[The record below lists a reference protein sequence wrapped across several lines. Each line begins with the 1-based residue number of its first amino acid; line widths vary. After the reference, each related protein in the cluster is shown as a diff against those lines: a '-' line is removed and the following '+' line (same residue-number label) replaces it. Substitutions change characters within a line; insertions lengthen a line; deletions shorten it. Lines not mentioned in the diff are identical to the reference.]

1 MSFSVE
7 VLAGIAIELQRG
19 IGHQDRF
26 QRLITTLRQVLA
38 CDASALLR
46 YESRQFIPLA
56 IDGLAQDVL
65 GRRFTLEGHPRLEAI
80 ARAAPRGGR
89 GAFSGRAG
97 DVVRFPADSDL
108 PDPYDGLIPG
118 QESLKVHA
126 CVGLPLFAGQ
136 NLIGA
141 LTLDAMTP
149 EQFEVFSDEE
159 LRLVAALAAGALS
172 NALLIEQLESQNML
186 PGSSGVFEPIK
197 ETHMI
202 GLSPAMTQL
211 KKEIEIVAGSDLNV
225 LIGGETGTGKELVA
239 KAIHQ
244 GSPRAVNPLVYL
256 NCAALP
262 ESVAE
267 SELFGHVKGAFTGA
281 ISNRSGKFEM
291 ADNGTLFLDE
301 IGELSLA
308 LQAKLLRVLQ
318 YGDIQRVGD
327 DRSLRVDVRVLA
339 ATNRDLREEVLAG
352 RFRADLF
359 HRLSVFP
366 LFVPPLR
373 ERGDDVVLLAGYF
386 CEQCRLRLGL
396 SRVVL
401 SPDARRHLLN
411 YGWPGNV
418 RELEHA
424 IHRAV
429 VLARATRAG
438 DEVILEA
445 QHFALSEDVLPAP
458 PAESFLALPTCRNL
472 RESTENFQREMIRQ
486 ALAQNNHNWAASARA
501 LEISRVSTI
510 GSAGAGNRRRQ
521 PASAGEASGTEGLDN
536 PCLVEILQVNGAGEF
551 AVFIDHW
558 RGGNF
563 AFHQDLF
570 GVNGAALRL
579 ERNTVGRHGFAY
591 RRGERAAA
599 HQPATQVAV
608 GKDAFHNMLLI
619 ANRHQPQS
627 GTAKFQHGIHHA
639 GGEHHLR
646 YCIALAHQV
655 MHIIEQTRAQC
666 ASRMRTGE
674 IFFVKTAR
682 LHDRHRQRIAH
693 H

>member
-19 IGHQDRF
+19 VGHQDRF
-26 QRLITTLRQVLA
+26 QRLITTLRQVLE

-46 YESRQFIPLA
+46 YDARQFIPLA
-56 IDGLAQDVL
+56 IDGLAKDVL

-80 ARAAPRGGR
+80 A
-89 GAFSGRAG
+89 RAG

-126 CVGLPLFAGQ
+126 CIGLPLFAGQ
-136 NLIGA
+136 SLIGA
-141 LTLDAMTP
+141 LTLDGMSP
-149 EQFEVFSDEE
+149 DQFDVFSNEE
-159 LRLVAALAAGALS
+159 LRLIAALAAGALS

-186 PGSSGVFEPIK
+186 PGSTNDFEQVK
-197 ETHMI
+197 QTQMI
-202 GLSPAMTQL
+202 GLSPGMMQL
-211 KKEIEIVAGSDLNV
+211 KKEIEIVAASDLNV
-225 LIGGETGTGKELVA
+225 LISGETGTGKELVA
-239 KAIHQ
+239 KAIHE
-244 GSPRAVNPLVYL
+244 GSPRAVSPLVYL

-352 RFRADLF
+352 NFRPDLF

-366 LFVPPLR
+366 LSVPPLR

-396 SRVVL
+396 SQVVL
-401 SPDARRHLLN
+401 SAQARTHLQH

-429 VLARATRAG
+429 VLARAARSGG
-438 DEVILEA
+438 DVVLEV
-445 QHFALSEDVLPAP
+445 QHFAFQEGTANTIAVQTPAP
-458 PAESFLALPTCRNL
+458 IAVGNNL
-472 RESTENFQREMIRQ
+472 RESTEHFQREMIRN
-486 ALAQNNHNWAASARA
+486 ALDAHQQNWAASARA
-501 LEISRVSTI
+501 LETDVANLHRL
-510 GSAGAGNRRRQ
+510 AKRL
-521 PASAGEASGTEGLDN
+521 GLKN
-536 PCLVEILQVNGAGEF
+536 
-551 AVFIDHW
+551 
-558 RGGNF
+558 
-563 AFHQDLF
+563 
-570 GVNGAALRL
+570 
-579 ERNTVGRHGFAY
+579 
-591 RRGERAAA
+591 
-599 HQPATQVAV
+599 
-608 GKDAFHNMLLI
+608 
-619 ANRHQPQS
+619 
-627 GTAKFQHGIHHA
+627 
-639 GGEHHLR
+639 
-646 YCIALAHQV
+646 
-655 MHIIEQTRAQC
+655 
-666 ASRMRTGE
+666 
-674 IFFVKTAR
+674 
-682 LHDRHRQRIAH
+682 
-693 H
+693 

>member
-1 MSFSVE
+1 MSFSVD
-7 VLAGIAIELQRG
+7 VLANIAIELQRG

-26 QRLITTLRQVLA
+26 QRLITTLRQVLE

-46 YESRQFIPLA
+46 YDSRQFIPLA
-56 IDGLAQDVL
+56 IDGLAKDVL
-65 GRRFTLEGHPRLEAI
+65 GRRFALEGHPRLEAI
-80 ARAAPRGGR
+80 ARA
-89 GAFSGRAG
+89 G
-97 DVVRFPADSDL
+97 DVVRFPADSEL

-141 LTLDAMTP
+141 LTLDGMQP
-149 EQFEVFSDEE
+149 DQFDVFSDEE
-159 LRLVAALAAGALS
+159 LRLIAALAAGALS
-172 NALLIEQLESQNML
+172 NALLIEQLESQNMM
-186 PGSSGVFEPIK
+186 PGDATPFEAVK
-197 ETHMI
+197 QTQMI
-202 GLSPAMTQL
+202 GLSPGMTQL
-211 KKEIEIVAGSDLNV
+211 KKEIEIVAASDLNV
-225 LIGGETGTGKELVA
+225 LISGETGTGKELVA
-239 KAIHQ
+239 KAIHEA
-244 GSPRAVNPLVYL
+244 SPRAVNPLVYL

-366 LFVPPLR
+366 LSVPPLR
-373 ERGDDVVLLAGYF
+373 ERGDDVILLAGYF

-401 SPDARRHLLN
+401 SAGARNLLQH
-411 YGWPGNV
+411 YRFPGNV

-429 VLARATRAG
+429 VLARATRNG

-445 QHFALSEDVLPAP
+445 QHFAFPEVTLPP
-458 PAESFLALPTCRNL
+458 PE
-472 RESTENFQREMIRQ
+472 
-486 ALAQNNHNWAASARA
+486 
-501 LEISRVSTI
+501 
-510 GSAGAGNRRRQ
+510 
-521 PASAGEASGTEGLDN
+521 
-536 PCLVEILQVNGAGEF
+536 
-551 AVFIDHW
+551 
-558 RGGNF
+558 
-563 AFHQDLF
+563 
-570 GVNGAALRL
+570 
-579 ERNTVGRHGFAY
+579 
-591 RRGERAAA
+591 AAA
-599 HQPATQVAV
+599 VPVV
-608 GKDAFHNMLLI
+608 
-619 ANRHQPQS
+619 
-627 GTAKFQHGIHHA
+627 
-639 GGEHHLR
+639 
-646 YCIALAHQV
+646 
-655 MHIIEQTRAQC
+655 
-666 ASRMRTGE
+666 
-674 IFFVKTAR
+674 
-682 LHDRHRQRIAH
+682 
-693 H
+693 

>member
-1 MSFSVE
+1 MSFSVD

-19 IGHQDRF
+19 VGHQDRF
-26 QRLITTLRQVLA
+26 QRLIITLRQVLD

-46 YESRQFIPLA
+46 YDARQFIPLA
-56 IDGLAQDVL
+56 IDGLAKDVL

-80 ARAAPRGGR
+80 ARA
-89 GAFSGRAG
+89 G
-97 DVVRFPADSDL
+97 DVVRFPADSSL

-126 CVGLPLFAGQ
+126 CIGLPLFAGQ

-141 LTLDAMTP
+141 LTLDAMSP
-149 EQFEVFSDEE
+149 AQFDVFSNEE
-159 LRLVAALAAGALS
+159 LRLIAALAAGALS

-186 PGSSGVFEPIK
+186 PGSATDFEQVK
-197 ETHMI
+197 ETQMI
-202 GLSPAMTQL
+202 GLSPGIMQL
-211 KKEIEIVAGSDLNV
+211 KKEIEIVAASDLNV
-225 LIGGETGTGKELVA
+225 LISGETGTGKELVA
-239 KAIHQ
+239 KAIHE
-244 GSPRAVNPLVYL
+244 GSPRAVSPLVYL

-352 RFRADLF
+352 NFRADLF

-366 LFVPPLR
+366 LSVPPLR

-401 SPDARRHLLN
+401 SAGARTHLQS

-424 IHRAV
+424 VHRAV
-429 VLARATRAG
+429 VLARATRSSG
-438 DEVILEA
+438 EVVLEV
-445 QHFALSEDVLPAP
+445 QHFAFQEGGASTVMTEAPLPIA
-458 PAESFLALPTCRNL
+458 TVNNL
-472 RESTENFQREMIRQ
+472 RDATEHFQREMIRN
-486 ALAQNNHNWAASARA
+486 ALETHQHNWAASARA
-501 LEISRVSTI
+501 LETDVANLHRL
-510 GSAGAGNRRRQ
+510 AKRL
-521 PASAGEASGTEGLDN
+521 GL
-536 PCLVEILQVNGAGEF
+536 
-551 AVFIDHW
+551 
-558 RGGNF
+558 
-563 AFHQDLF
+563 
-570 GVNGAALRL
+570 
-579 ERNTVGRHGFAY
+579 
-591 RRGERAAA
+591 
-599 HQPATQVAV
+599 
-608 GKDAFHNMLLI
+608 KD
-619 ANRHQPQS
+619 
-627 GTAKFQHGIHHA
+627 
-639 GGEHHLR
+639 
-646 YCIALAHQV
+646 
-655 MHIIEQTRAQC
+655 
-666 ASRMRTGE
+666 
-674 IFFVKTAR
+674 
-682 LHDRHRQRIAH
+682 
-693 H
+693 